1 MAEQSQSAIFIPAS
15 LVSQFEAWRKLTVK
29 LFGELRRQVGLKPQK
44 IPDDQAWY
52 WTKQWQRWERQADE
66 DIAAGRVKEFDNVD
80 GLIADL
86 GV

>member
-1 MAEQSQSAIFIPAS
+1 MAKLSQSAIFIPAS
-15 LVSQFEAWRKLTVK
+15 LVPQFEAWGKLTVK
-29 LFGELRRQVGLKPQK
+29 LFGELRRHAGLKAQK

-52 WTKQWQRWERQADE
+52 WTEQWQRWEKQADE
-66 DIAAGRVKEFDNVD
+66 DIAVGRIKNFNSVD